1 MSILYRPYQKT
12 EIAPLIVL
20 RVCFGLLMLITILR
34 FWFYGWVDKFYIEP
48 SFHFKYYGFE
58 WITPIG
64 AYTHFIFLLSLIS
77 SIGILLGYKY
87 RFSVL
92 LFFLS
97 FTYIEL
103 MDKTTYLNHY
113 YFVSSL
119 AFLLFFLPAGR
130 FFSIDSKLYD
140 SKDAPK
146 VSRWTV
152 DSVKLLIGLVYFYAG
167 LAKLNSD
174 WLINALPLSIWL
186 PAKYDLF
193 LIGPL
198 FTKQWVHYLFS
209 WGGTLY
215 DLMIPFLLLYS
226 RTRYF
231 AFFVV
236 IVFHVMTRILFPIG
250 IFPYVMIIATLI
262 FFEPK
267 FHQKILNYLRQILR
281 LKQVKN
287 LKQYPNNIKSSLDKY
302 ITKPVLVLFFVFHIL
317 FPWRYL
323 LYPGELFWTEEGYR
337 FSWRV
342 MLMEKSGYAQFK
354 IVDKQTKR
362 WFYVN
367 NSDFLTP
374 FQEKQMSFQPDFILE
389 YAHFLKEHFYRD
401 GHRNISIYVESYV
414 SLNGRPSQPFI
425 DPSIDLTQEK
435 ESFKPKNWILPFNH
449 EIKGL

>member
-20 RVCFGLLMLITILR
+20 RVCFGFLMLITILR

-64 AYTHFIFLLSLIS
+64 AYTHFVFLLSLIS

-87 RFSVL
+87 RLSVL

-130 FFSIDSKLYD
+130 YFSIDSKLYD
-140 SKDAPK
+140 SKVAPQ

-152 DSVKLLIGLVYFYAG
+152 DSVKLLIGLIYFYAG

-193 LIGPL
+193 IIGPL
-198 FTKQWVHYLFS
+198 LTKQWVHKY
-209 WGGTLY
+209 
-215 DLMIPFLLLYS
+215 YS
-226 RTRYF
+226 D
-231 AFFVV
+231 VQN
-236 IVFHVMTRILFPIG
+236 M
-250 IFPYVMIIATLI
+250 
-262 FFEPK
+262 
-267 FHQKILNYLRQILR
+267 
-281 LKQVKN
+281 
-287 LKQYPNNIKSSLDKY
+287 
-302 ITKPVLVLFFVFHIL
+302 
-317 FPWRYL
+317 
-323 LYPGELFWTEEGYR
+323 
-337 FSWRV
+337 
-342 MLMEKSGYAQFK
+342 
-354 IVDKQTKR
+354 
-362 WFYVN
+362 
-367 NSDFLTP
+367 
-374 FQEKQMSFQPDFILE
+374 
-389 YAHFLKEHFYRD
+389 
-401 GHRNISIYVESYV
+401 
-414 SLNGRPSQPFI
+414 
-425 DPSIDLTQEK
+425 
-435 ESFKPKNWILPFNH
+435 
-449 EIKGL
+449 